1 MYQELQTAQQFILS
15 DELRELLVSGGVN
28 LTAAILIL
36 IAGWTAASWLASWLR
51 RVLVRAEHFDTTLK
65 PIAVSLVRYS
75 VMAITLL
82 AVLNRFGVQTTSLI
96 AVVGAAGL
104 AVGLAIQGTLSN
116 VAAGVM
122 LLLLRPFRVG
132 DYIDIGGTGCTVR
145 EIGLFSTELVSA
157 DQVYISMPNA
167 QIFGGTIVNYSREP
181 TRRINFSVGIDY
193 SDDITAAQ
201 EIVMKVMAADS
212 RVLRYPA
219 PLAPVGALGA
229 SSVDIIVRCW
239 VCNSDYWDVQFD
251 LQKAV
256 KLALDAGGIT
266 IPFPQRVVTLR
277 QEAGASASPTPN
289 APD

>member
-15 DELRELLVSGGVN
+15 DDLRELLVGGGVN

-36 IAGWTAASWLASWLR
+36 IAGWTAASWLAGWVR
-51 RVLVRAEHFDTTLK
+51 RVLARAEHFDTTLK
-65 PIAVSLVRYS
+65 PITVSLVRYS

-96 AVVGAAGL
+96 AVIGAAGL
-104 AVGLAIQGTLSN
+104 AIGLAIQGTLSN

-132 DYIDIGGTGCTVR
+132 DYIDVGGIGGTVR
-145 EIGLFSTELVSA
+145 EIGLFTTEMVSA
-157 DQVYISMPNA
+157 EQIFISIPNS
-167 QIFGGTIVNYSREP
+167 QLFGGTILNYSREP

-201 EIVMKVMAADS
+201 EIVMRVLEADS
-212 RVLRYPA
+212 RVLKDPA

-239 VCNSDYWDVQFD
+239 VCNSDYWNALFD

-277 QEAGASASPTPN
+277 QEPDVSATLTPN